1 MDDAVFN
8 RTKNREKTNIKCK
21 LGEEMAKRQTNF
33 RDDTVPDLNEQDHS
47 RRGINKYFKK
57 ILSEH

>member
-1 MDDAVFN
+1 
-8 RTKNREKTNIKCK
+8 
-21 LGEEMAKRQTNF
+21 MAKRQTNF

-47 RRGINKYFKK
+47 RRGIDKYLKK